1 MIFKSKTK
9 QSPRYAVLWLELL
22 KGVDL
27 TGLLVVE
34 VVPDSFHTDF
44 LLDHLL
50 SVACGRGNVLTSLTG
65 QFSILSTG
73 KSICFRLMLKATNPL
88 ALDC

>member
-1 MIFKSKTK
+1 MIFKSKMK

-22 KGVDL
+22 KGADL
-27 TGLLVVE
+27 TDLVFVE

-50 SVACGRGNVLTSLTG
+50 SVACGRGNVLIFLTG
-65 QFSILSTG
+65 RFSILSTE
-73 KSICFRLMLKATNPL
+73 KSVSFGLMLKAKNP